1 MNNFANPAQA
11 IFFLASNLKRKM
23 TGTLIFHFVILPI
36 LVGASFAILLIGAGP
51 DFFEKIG
58 KNKDYTTRELVCAL
72 IGYGLLIVTGITNF
86 VMWIS
91 AMVKISSTCNQV
103 RNIAQMTG
111 NFQLDI
117 LGSAKIL
124 VLFSLLF
131 WPLYIVGLF
140 IARSKASQ
148 LMMVTGMQ
156 QGGYN
161 SF

>member
-1 MNNFANPAQA
+1 MNNYANPAQVV
-11 IFFLASNLKRKM
+11 FFLASNLKRKM
-23 TGTLIFHFVILPI
+23 TKTLIFHFVIFPL
-36 LVGASFAILLIGAGP
+36 LAGASFAILLIGGGP
-51 DFFEKIG
+51 NFFEKIG
-58 KNKDYTTRELVCAL
+58 TNKDYTIREIVSGLV
-72 IGYGLLIVTGITNF
+72 GFGLLIVVGITNF

-117 LGSAKIL
+117 LGSAKVL
-124 VLFSLLF
+124 VLCSLLV
-131 WPLYIVGLF
+131 PILYIIGLF
-140 IARSKASQ
+140 IAVFRAKD
-148 LMMVTGMQ
+148 LMMMSGMP